1 MRGFGML
8 SAKIASRNLPKRRA
22 RTILTVTAVFLGV
35 ALLVGIN
42 MATASAL
49 GEFNSYIN
57 KFWGATDII
66 VTYGNE
72 QSFPNQTLG
81 TVQSNSL
88 VDKTAERFNWFGAI
102 RTTASNIT
110 FFLDGINPSNDFDY
124 SSFNIT
130 GTRQFSN
137 GQAIVDNTI
146 AQKLNRGVGSTL
158 DVLTGIPT
166 SNASQFQPVLIP
178 LQIVGINYP
187 LRNIGSTVYI
197 YLPELQSKLGQD
209 GRITHIYASLYDPTK
224 APQVENQLLKEL
236 PPSYDVSAPKAEAVQ
251 RINAQTSGFEIGLN
265 VMIGVSLVVCA
276 FIVFNTL
283 FMTVSERTYEIGIL
297 RAVGSSRGQ
306 IFRIFLAEGLLIGAI
321 GTLAGIFGGLGLARL
336 FTFILETSFDIPSLP
351 TAQLTPQIGL
361 IGLGAGFSAVL
372 GGALYPAF
380 SASRISIMQAIRP
393 SARNSG
399 RQVPLK
405 LVGPV
410 GALMLG
416 LGVGESLRLT
426 PFHINYLDVIL
437 VPIGL
442 VLVGSAIFGK
452 AGKSLSL
459 ATIPF
464 SSAVRHVASRSGR
477 RRLLRSS
484 VCFGMIVLTLS
495 FAIMIGGIQNGV
507 QGALQQG
514 IQEALGADIILVAN
528 QSIPTSFTNNLT
540 SLPNVASATPMSP
553 SQFSAKAFGQTLNS
567 SIGVVAVDPQ
577 VFPTI
582 ISYTFVNSPST
593 TSPYSQLAKDN
604 RSLLIPDS
612 LASKLG
618 IITGDTVP
626 ILTPSSDATVPFI
639 VAGVFTGPVLQYIQ
653 FGEHFASDSI
663 VVSFASQREYF
674 AGSDTAPLFLVNL
687 KPQFK
692 SQATS
697 IAQDIST
704 LYPRYDFSENSLT
717 LGELLSLVNDTI
729 NRIFTLILLI
739 LYFAL
744 LIASLG
750 IGATMIMNV
759 SDRRREIGLL
769 RSQGM
774 SRGQIMELFLGEG
787 VLLGLFGFLL
797 AIPGGLLL
805 LKGATN
811 STTLAGFFIPY
822 IVPYGEI
829 LQAFALALIA
839 VLVGSVYP
847 ALRAYRMEI
856 TQALERV

>member
-1 MRGFGML
+1 ML

-57 KFWGATDII
+57 KFWGATDVI

-72 QSFPNQTLG
+72 QSFPNQTLSI
-81 TVQSNSL
+81 VQSNTL
-88 VDKTAERFNWFGAI
+88 VEKTAERFNWFGASG
-102 RTTASNIT
+102 TTASNIT
-110 FFLDGINPSNDFDY
+110 FFLDGINPRNDFDY

-146 AQKLNRGVGSTL
+146 AQKLNLGVGSTL
-158 DVLTGIPT
+158 DVLTGIAT

-178 LQIVGINYP
+178 LLIVGINYP
-187 LRNIGSTVYI
+187 LRNIGSTVYMN
-197 YLPELQSKLGQD
+197 LPELQSVLGQD
-209 GRITHIYASLYDPTK
+209 GRITHIYASLYDSTK
-224 APQVENQLLKEL
+224 VPQVENQLLKDL
-236 PPSYDVSAPKAEAVQ
+236 PSSYDVSAPKAEAVQ

-297 RAVGSSRGQ
+297 RAVGSSKGQ
-306 IFRIFLAEGLLIGAI
+306 IFRIFLAEGLLIGAT

-336 FTFILETSFDIPSLP
+336 FTFIFETSFDVPSLP

-361 IGLGAGFSAVL
+361 IGLGAGFAAVL

-380 SASRISIMQAIRP
+380 SASRISIIQAIRP

-405 LVGPV
+405 LVGLV

-437 VPIGL
+437 VPFGL
-442 VLVGSAIFGK
+442 VLAGSAIFGK

-459 ATIPF
+459 AMIPF

-484 VCFGMIVLTLS
+484 VCFGMIVITLS

-540 SLPNVASATPMSP
+540 SLPNVANATPMSP

-567 SIGVVAVDPQ
+567 SMGVVAVDPL

-582 ISYTFVNSPST
+582 ISYTFVNLPST
-593 TSPYSQLAKDN
+593 NSPYSQLAVDN

-618 IITGDTVP
+618 ISAGDTVP
-626 ILTPSSDATVPFI
+626 ILTPSSNVTVTFT

-687 KPQFK
+687 KPQYK

-750 IGATMIMNV
+750 IGATMVMNV

-822 IVPYGEI
+822 IVPYGAI
-829 LQAFALALIA
+829 FQAFVLALIA
-839 VLVGSVYP
+839 VLAGSVYP
-847 ALRAYRMEI
+847 ALRASRMEI
-856 TQALERV
+856 IEALERV

>member
-1 MRGFGML
+1 
-8 SAKIASRNLPKRRA
+8 
-22 RTILTVTAVFLGV
+22 
-35 ALLVGIN
+35 

-57 KFWGATDII
+57 KFWGATDVI

-72 QSFPNQTLG
+72 QSFPNQTLSI
-81 TVQSNSL
+81 VQSNTL
-88 VDKTAERFNWFGAI
+88 VEKTAERFNWFGASG
-102 RTTASNIT
+102 TTASNIT
-110 FFLDGINPSNDFDY
+110 FFLDGINPRNDFDY

-146 AQKLNRGVGSTL
+146 AQKLNLGVGSTL
-158 DVLTGIPT
+158 DVLTGIAT

-178 LQIVGINYP
+178 LLIVGINYP
-187 LRNIGSTVYI
+187 LRNIGSTVYMN
-197 YLPELQSKLGQD
+197 LPELQSVLGQD
-209 GRITHIYASLYDPTK
+209 GRITHIYASLYDSTK
-224 APQVENQLLKEL
+224 VPQVENQLLKDL
-236 PPSYDVSAPKAEAVQ
+236 PSSYDVSAPKAEAVQ

-297 RAVGSSRGQ
+297 RAVGSSKGQ
-306 IFRIFLAEGLLIGAI
+306 IFRIFLAEGLLIGAT

-336 FTFILETSFDIPSLP
+336 FTFIFETSFDVPSLP

-361 IGLGAGFSAVL
+361 IGLGAGFAAVL

-380 SASRISIMQAIRP
+380 SASRISIIQAIRP

-405 LVGPV
+405 LVGLV

-437 VPIGL
+437 VPFGL
-442 VLVGSAIFGK
+442 VLAGSAIFGK

-459 ATIPF
+459 AMIPF

-484 VCFGMIVLTLS
+484 VCFGMIVITLS

-540 SLPNVASATPMSP
+540 SLPNVANATPMSP

-567 SIGVVAVDPQ
+567 SMGVVAVDPL

-582 ISYTFVNSPST
+582 ISYTFVNLPST
-593 TSPYSQLAKDN
+593 NSPYSQLAVDN

-618 IITGDTVP
+618 ISAGDTVP
-626 ILTPSSDATVPFI
+626 ILTPSSNVTVTFT

-687 KPQFK
+687 KPQYK

-750 IGATMIMNV
+750 IGATMVMNV

-822 IVPYGEI
+822 IVPYGAI
-829 LQAFALALIA
+829 LQAFVLALIA
-839 VLVGSVYP
+839 VLAGSVYP
-847 ALRAYRMEI
+847 ALRASRMEI
-856 TQALERV
+856 IEALERV